1 MTGCCLFGWLL
12 ADSGR
17 EIVPTDRFMDA
28 LPQQHGSVPGEL
40 RLRSLTLVEAP
51 MLFTMLAVGGLV
63 VATMLILVDGDPG

>member
-1 MTGCCLFGWLL
+1 M
-12 ADSGR
+12 
-17 EIVPTDRFMDA
+17 
-28 LPQQHGSVPGEL
+28 EL